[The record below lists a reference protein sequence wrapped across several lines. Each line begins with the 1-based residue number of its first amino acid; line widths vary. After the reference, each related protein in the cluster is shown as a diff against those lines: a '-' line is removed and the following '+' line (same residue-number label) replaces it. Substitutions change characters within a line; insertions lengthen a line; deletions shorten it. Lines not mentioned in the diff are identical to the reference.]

1 MNYPF
6 YKKMGY
12 VGIRQDKD
20 LVFFKKDRNNN
31 YDKLW
36 SRQIARRD
44 RKHYVFWQ
52 FPCISTHTPLA
63 RRDFSRISIKTD
75 VSISTHTPLARRDF
89 ERLFGAACR
98 SHFYSHASREA

>member
-6 YKKMGY
+6 YKKLGY

-44 RKHYVFWQ
+44 VFSNHVR
-52 FPCISTHTPLA
+52 CVL
-63 RRDFSRISIKTD
+63 
-75 VSISTHTPLARRDF
+75 SISTHTPLARRDDICKTF
-89 ERLFGAACR
+89 LSEIKN
-98 SHFYSHASREA
+98 FYSHASHEA

>member
-6 YKKMGY
+6 YKKLGY

-44 RKHYVFWQ
+44 VFSNHVR
-52 FPCISTHTPLA
+52 CVL
-63 RRDFSRISIKTD
+63 
-75 VSISTHTPLARRDF
+75 SISTHTPLARRDTF
-89 ERLFGAACR
+89 HSPLIWLAAN
-98 SHFYSHASREA
+98 FYSHASREA